1 MKGRIFKA
9 ESTSLPFIRNHN
21 FARNG
26 TKGWIFKTF
35 RVFSKAFYKRLKKET
50 VNLRLE
56 NAILCLN
63 VILVNQSDDSAET
76 FSLNTATRFLRGERE
91 K

>member
-1 MKGRIFKA
+1 MF
-9 ESTSLPFIRNHN
+9 S
-21 FARNG
+21 
-26 TKGWIFKTF
+26 KTF
-35 RVFSKAFYKRLKKET
+35 HKRLKKET